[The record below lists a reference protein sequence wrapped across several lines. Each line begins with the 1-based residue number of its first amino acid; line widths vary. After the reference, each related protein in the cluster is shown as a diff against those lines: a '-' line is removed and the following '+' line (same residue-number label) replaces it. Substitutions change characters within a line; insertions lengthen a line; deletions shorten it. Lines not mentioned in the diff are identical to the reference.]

1 MWLAFQFNQTRKTKG
16 FYPWDQTLEEDF
28 LVSRWIKCQSSH
40 EQAQT
45 RVIVEGEQHCANR
58 NEGLLP
64 LMFAFLWEE
73 FR

>member
-1 MWLAFQFNQTRKTKG
+1 MWLTFQFNQTRETKG
-16 FYPWDQTLEEDF
+16 FYPRDQTLEEDF
-28 LVSRWIKCQSSH
+28 LVSGWIKCQSSH

-45 RVIVEGEQHCANR
+45 RVIVEGEQRCVNR
-58 NEGLLP
+58 NEGLPP